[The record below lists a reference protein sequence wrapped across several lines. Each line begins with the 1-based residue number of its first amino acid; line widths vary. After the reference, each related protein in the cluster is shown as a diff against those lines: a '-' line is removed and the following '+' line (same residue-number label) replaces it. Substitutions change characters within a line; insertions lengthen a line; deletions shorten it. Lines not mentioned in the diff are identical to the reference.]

1 MGELQLNID
10 APDSGEIYFADVALP
25 LPIPQLFTY
34 RIPNEFL
41 ELLQPGIRVIVQF
54 GRQKVVTGIIDNI
67 HQNAP
72 EIYAAKPILDILD
85 AEPVVTDQQTQLM
98 KWMASYYMCTLGEVL
113 NAGLP
118 SGLKLSSESR
128 IQLHPDRD
136 WNDTDLPLDDREL
149 ILLSALDNNDSL
161 TYREAADALGLKSA
175 YKYIK
180 SLVQKELIIIYE
192 EVKERYKPK
201 KVKKIRLNPDFLESE
216 EHIEALFKR
225 LEKRPKQ
232 TDILLRYLQEV
243 PIYQSPELNEQGI
256 DKSLF
261 NEADLSVSSLN
272 TLIKNRV
279 FESFEVVISRFG
291 ESTEQALK
299 EVNLTQ
305 EQEKARDEILGHFQT
320 KPTALLHGITGSG
333 KTEVYISLI
342 QDALETGNQVLYLLP
357 EIALTAQIVNRLQA
371 VFGDRMGVYHSKFS
385 DNERVEVWHG
395 LLEGR
400 FDFIIGV
407 RSAIFL
413 PFKQLGLI
421 IVDESHENSY
431 KQFDPAPRYH
441 ARDVAV
447 YLAHLHQGK
456 TLLGSATPSLES
468 YTNALQGK
476 YGLVELNSR
485 FHNAQ
490 LPDIQIA
497 DIRSEKKKKT
507 AIGDFTSELIGA
519 LKEVLEKGEQ
529 AIIFQNRRGFSNY
542 LTCEDCGY
550 IPECPRC
557 AVSLT
562 YHQYK
567 NQLNCHYCGHKQPV
581 PLVCPACGGT
591 RIHTVGIGTEKIEEE
606 LKLILP
612 EARIQRMDLETTRA
626 KYAYQ
631 NIIHDFEKG
640 NIDILVGTQ
649 MVSKGLDFDRVSL
662 VGVFDIDRMI
672 HFPDFRSLERTFQL
686 VTQVSGRAGRRDIQ
700 GKVIIQTRDPDQG
713 ILRLIQNHQ
722 FLTFYQGEM
731 FEREKY
737 DYPPYTRM
745 IFLLVRSKD
754 KKLTNET
761 ARFLANILKEDLGQ
775 KRVLGPQE
783 PLINK
788 IRDKYLMDIYLKVER
803 KYKIEAVKDIIKAA
817 QMELLKKKEFA
828 SVEVI
833 VNVDPY

>member
-1 MGELQLNID
+1 M
-10 APDSGEIYFADVALP
+10 
-25 LPIPQLFTY
+25 
-34 RIPNEFL
+34 
-41 ELLQPGIRVIVQF
+41 
-54 GRQKVVTGIIDNI
+54 
-67 HQNAP
+67 
-72 EIYAAKPILDILD
+72 
-85 AEPVVTDQQTQLM
+85 
-98 KWMASYYMCTLGEVL
+98 
-113 NAGLP
+113 
-118 SGLKLSSESR
+118 
-128 IQLHPDRD
+128 
-136 WNDTDLPLDDREL
+136 
-149 ILLSALDNNDSL
+149 
-161 TYREAADALGLKSA
+161 
-175 YKYIK
+175 
-180 SLVQKELIIIYE
+180 
-192 EVKERYKPK
+192 
-201 KVKKIRLNPDFLESE
+201 
-216 EHIEALFKR
+216 
-225 LEKRPKQ
+225 
-232 TDILLRYLQEV
+232 
-243 PIYQSPELNEQGI
+243 
-256 DKSLF
+256 
-261 NEADLSVSSLN
+261 
-272 TLIKNRV
+272 
-279 FESFEVVISRFG
+279 
-291 ESTEQALK
+291 
-299 EVNLTQ
+299 
-305 EQEKARDEILGHFQT
+305 
-320 KPTALLHGITGSG
+320 
-333 KTEVYISLI
+333 
-342 QDALETGNQVLYLLP
+342 
-357 EIALTAQIVNRLQA
+357 
-371 VFGDRMGVYHSKFS
+371 
-385 DNERVEVWHG
+385 
-395 LLEGR
+395 
-400 FDFIIGV
+400 
-407 RSAIFL
+407 
-413 PFKQLGLI
+413 
-421 IVDESHENSY
+421 DESHENSY

-485 FHNAQ
+485 FHDAE

-497 DIRSEKKKKT
+497 DIRSEKKKKS
-507 AIGDFTSELIGA
+507 AIGEFTSVLIEA

-567 NQLNCHYCGHKQPV
+567 NQLNCHYCGHKQLV

-672 HFPDFRSLERTFQL
+672 NFPDFRSLERTFQL
-686 VTQVSGRAGRRDIQ
+686 TTQVSGRAGRRDVR
-700 GKVIIQTRDPDQG
+700 GKVIVQTRDPDQG
-713 ILRLIQNHQ
+713 ILKLIQNHQ

-737 DYPPYTRM
+737 DYPPFTRM
-745 IFLLVRSKD
+745 IFLLIRSKD

-761 ARFLANILKEDLGQ
+761 AHFLANILKEDLGQ

-788 IRDKYLMDIYLKVER
+788 IRDKYLMEVYLKIER
-803 KYKIEAVKDIIKAA
+803 KYKIEAVKDIIKSA

-828 SVEVI
+828 SVEVVI
-833 VNVDPY
+833 NVDPY